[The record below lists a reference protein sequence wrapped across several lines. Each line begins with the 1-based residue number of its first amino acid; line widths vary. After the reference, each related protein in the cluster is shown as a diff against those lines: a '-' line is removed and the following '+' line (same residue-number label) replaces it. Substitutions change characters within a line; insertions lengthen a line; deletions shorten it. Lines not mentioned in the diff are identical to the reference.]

1 MHGMMAAGSHLSM
14 VLSLLVM
21 GLAVGLAVAAPAGQ
35 RRLGAFEK
43 GTDPRF
49 RKVNS
54 ATFTAGGAD
63 VRIDLPRTGL
73 LSSVILQ
80 LTGTMTLG
88 APTSFAT
95 FGPWNIFKRIQVYTN
110 TGTVSLWDTTG
121 WGAYLMG
128 FLQDEGYAPD
138 KSTLT
143 DVYAAGLAGGANTW
157 NLFLELPIAMNAG
170 VDRRWG
176 LINLQSPEVI
186 ASVQVTPG
194 ANTDAVTSI
203 GGAAGFGSAT
213 LTVYYRY
220 YEVPNPAKYEL
231 PPLAVH
237 RVIESSQS
245 IATTG
250 DQVFTVP
257 RQGTLLR
264 LAHYFL
270 INGSRDSADLSTFS
284 IRYNIT
290 GLPIVKDRV
299 VMEKEARDMYGQD
312 LPTGTFVHDRWH
324 AAELV
329 GAGPLWDAIDTEAV
343 AQLDSVPNVQSS
355 ASVIAGDKMG
365 CIREFVQGLK
375 RAS

>member
-1 MHGMMAAGSHLSM
+1 MAVATAPQMAA
-14 VLSLLVM
+14 
-21 GLAVGLAVAAPAGQ
+21 AAPAN
-35 RRLGAFEK
+35 RKLGAFEK

-49 RKVNS
+49 RKVNA
-54 ATFTAGGAD
+54 ATFTIGGSD
-63 VRIDLPRTGL
+63 VRVDLPRTGL

-88 APTSFAT
+88 APTSFAAL
-95 FGPWNIFKRIQVYTN
+95 GPWNIFKRIQVYVN
-110 TGTVSLWDTTG
+110 TGTISLWDTSG

-128 FLQDEGYAPD
+128 FLQDEVYGPD

-143 DVYAAGLAGGANTW
+143 DIYSAGLAATGNTW
-157 NLFLELPIAMNAG
+157 NLLLELPIGMNRG

-176 LINLQSPEVI
+176 LVNLQSPEVI

-194 ANTDAVTSI
+194 ANTDAVTAL
-203 GGAAGFGSAT
+203 GGGAGFGSAT
-213 LTVYYRY
+213 LAVYYSY
-220 YEVPNPAKYEL
+220 YEVPNPSKYEL

-237 RVIESSQS
+237 RTIESSQT
-245 IATTG
+245 IGGTG
-250 DQVFTVP
+250 DQVFTIP

-264 LAHYFL
+264 GVHYSL
-270 INGSRDSADLSTFS
+270 VNGVRDSADWTQFA

-299 VMEKEARDMYGQD
+299 IMEYENRKMYGYD

-343 AQLDSVPNVQSS
+343 AQLDSVPTLGTS
-355 ASVIAGDKMG
+355 ATVVTGDKLFL
-365 CIREFVQGLK
+365 IREFVQGLK
-375 RAS
+375 RAA

>member
-1 MHGMMAAGSHLSM
+1 M
-14 VLSLLVM
+14 
-21 GLAVGLAVAAPAGQ
+21 AVAAQPGQ

-54 ATFTAGGAD
+54 ATFTAGGSD

-73 LSSVILQ
+73 LSSVILA

-95 FGPWNIFKRIQVYTN
+95 FGPWNLLKRIQVYTN
-110 TGTVSLWDTTG
+110 TGTVSLWDTSG
-121 WGAYLMG
+121 WGAYLMS
-128 FLQDEGYAPD
+128 FLQDEGYSAD
-138 KSTLT
+138 KSTLA
-143 DVYAAGLAGGANTW
+143 DVYSAPLAGGGNLW
-157 NLFLELPIAMNAG
+157 NLTLELPIAMNAG

-186 ASVQVTPG
+186 CSVQVTPG

-203 GGAAGFGSAT
+203 GGAAGLGSAT

-220 YEVPNPAKYEL
+220 FEVPNPQKYEL

-237 RVIESSQS
+237 RVIESQQS

-250 DQVFTVP
+250 DQVYTVP

-270 INGSRDSADLSTFS
+270 INGNRDSADLSQFA

-290 GLPIVKDRV
+290 GLPIVKDRL
-299 VMEKEARDMYGQD
+299 VMEKEARDAYGQD

-343 AQLDSVPNVQSS
+343 AQLDSVPTV
-355 ASVIAGDKMG
+355 ATTATVIAGDKFG
-365 CIREFVQGLK
+365 AIREFVQGLK
-375 RAS
+375 RAA